1 MNQKFD
7 FNDSEFIKDPHPFY
21 AKLRASKKPLWVPQ
35 RLDMPTSSSGI
46 WFFTRYEDCVAILKD
61 STSISNDMYK
71 SLLKS
76 DTNPFFTHMLNRDGE
91 EHTRLR
97 GLVNQFFSTK
107 YIENMQSHIS
117 KIVEQHIDRMLKKKE
132 IDLISDFAEKIPFDV
147 IANIIGIP
155 GSEMPKIRKWALDIG
170 NGFDTLTVNQE
181 MIQKQQHALLL
192 FLDYLRVLSKDEE
205 RIENNTVLSSLVQA
219 KKEGHLSEDELLGML
234 GFLLISG
241 HETTIALIGNGLWLL
256 LSHPE
261 QWELLIKKPGLIPQA
276 VEEILRFE
284 SPLQRSSF
292 RIVRETVDI
301 NGNVMKP
308 GEQLSVVISSANRDE
323 KMFNNPNSF
332 DIQRDGN
339 PHIAFGLGMHNC
351 IGKQLARVEARI
363 AFEKIMA
370 RFPNMKLKSNIPQW
384 RRSTFFRG
392 LDSLYVTL

>member
-1 MNQKFD
+1 MKQEFD

-35 RLDMPTSSSGI
+35 RSDMPTSSNGI

-76 DTNPFFTHMLNRDGE
+76 NTNPFFTHMLNRDGE
-91 EHTRLR
+91 DHTRLR

-107 YIENMQSHIS
+107 YIENMESHIS
-117 KIVEQHIDRMLKKKE
+117 NIVEKHIDRMLKKKE
-132 IDLISDFAEKIPFDV
+132 VDLISDFAEKIPFDV

-155 GSEMPKIRKWALDIG
+155 GSEMPQIRKWALDIG

-181 MIQKQQHALLL
+181 MIQKQHQALLL
-192 FLDYLRVLSKDEE
+192 FLDYLRVLCKDKE
-205 RIENNTVLSSLVQA
+205 RIQENTVLYSLIQA

-261 QWELLIKKPGLIPQA
+261 QWQLLVKEPGLIPKA
-276 VEEILRFE
+276 IEEVLRFE

-292 RIVRETVDI
+292 RMVTEAVDI
-301 NGNVMKP
+301 NGNLMKP
-308 GEQLSVVISSANRDE
+308 GEQISVVISSANRDE
-323 KMFNNPNSF
+323 TIFKEPDRF
-332 DIQRDGN
+332 DIQRDMN
-339 PHIAFGLGMHNC
+339 PHIAFGLGVHNC

-363 AFEKIMA
+363 AFEKIIA
-370 RFPNMKLKSNIPQW
+370 CYPHMKLKSDIPQW

-392 LDSLYVTL
+392 LETLYVTL